1 MFWGGLYVTPLLWVL
16 MGFLK
21 SFRDMTILIVALTLA
36 SANIAGY
43 TKCSRDAQQRISSL
57 AQSTLASAA
66 SHALKFTEFR

>member
-1 MFWGGLYVTPLLWVL
+1 
-16 MGFLK
+16 
-21 SFRDMTILIVALTLA
+21 MTILIVALTLA